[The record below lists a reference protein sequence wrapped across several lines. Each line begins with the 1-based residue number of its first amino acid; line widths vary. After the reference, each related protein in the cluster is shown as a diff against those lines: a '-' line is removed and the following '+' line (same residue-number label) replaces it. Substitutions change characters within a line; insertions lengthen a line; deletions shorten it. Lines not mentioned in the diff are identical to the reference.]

1 MGIDATDRWAIQDL
15 MMQYVLAN
23 DTGDADGYV
32 NVFAPD
38 GVLVSSDGER
48 CEGHAAIRAHGEAA
62 MREPN
67 KRGRQHHFQTV
78 RIERAGDDLKVFS
91 YWLVAYRETEGSPVR
106 LRSMGATDDVMRR
119 IGGEWK
125 IAHRTISRWHGE
137 VAPWHF
143 PTTA

>member
-1 MGIDATDRWAIQDL
+1 
-15 MMQYVLAN
+15 MQYVLAN

-32 NVFAPD
+32 SVFAPD

-48 CEGHAAIRAHGEAA
+48 CEGSAAIRAHGEAA
-62 MREPN
+62 MREAN

-78 RIERAGDDLKVFS
+78 RIERDGDDVKVLS
-91 YWLVAYRETEGSPVR
+91 YWVVAYRETGDSPVR
-106 LRSMGATDDVMRR
+106 LRSMGATDDVMRK
-119 IGGEWK
+119 IAGEWK